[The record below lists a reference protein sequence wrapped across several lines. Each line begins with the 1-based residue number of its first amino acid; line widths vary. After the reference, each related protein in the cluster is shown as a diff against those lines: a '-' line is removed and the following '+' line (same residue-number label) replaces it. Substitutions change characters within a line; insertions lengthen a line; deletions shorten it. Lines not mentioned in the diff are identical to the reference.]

1 MRLYRLPFVMHTSG
15 EATEHKYMSEI
26 PALPGCRA
34 WGDTAA
40 EALGNLQNVATAFI
54 ESYRDKGDPLPPE
67 VQAASE
73 EASPNAQ
80 GEVLVAA

>member
-1 MRLYRLPFVMHTSG
+1 MRLYRLPFVMHTPS
-15 EATEHKYMSEI
+15 EATEDKYMAEI

-54 ESYRDKGDPLPPE
+54 ESYSNSGDPLPSE
-67 VQAASE
+67 VQGVSL
-73 EASPNAQ
+73 EAGADAQ
-80 GEVLVAA
+80 SEVLVAA